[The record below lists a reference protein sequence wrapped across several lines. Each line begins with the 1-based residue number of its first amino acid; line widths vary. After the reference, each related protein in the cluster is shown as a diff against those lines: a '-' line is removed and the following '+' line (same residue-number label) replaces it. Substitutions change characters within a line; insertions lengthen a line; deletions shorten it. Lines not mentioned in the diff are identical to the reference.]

1 MDYELKNAPKSSD
14 IILSIYNLDTEKA
27 DSSDGLYD
35 VRREFFNVRHNIK
48 GRLTLKC
55 EEETYKLSYSMEQG
69 KVPNWR
75 KFCGNIQC
83 ERTVPCEG
91 GYRVECFD
99 KSKHLYKKIFFSLD
113 HEIIR
118 VEFFSDNRVVPSMI
132 LTPSLEDN
140 NYILIKSVNNQ
151 DEKLYAF
158 TERTGKDITN
168 ELNKLT
174 GEPQIFCKTSSGAY
188 YYCTKDEIEV
198 RTAALKKLLDEKNED
213 EVEAVKSAFTIAEDG
228 DGKHIDL
235 SEAELYKPD
244 NSKFE
249 QTQKDAEATENDE
262 IKSDMS
268 EKSEKYAVKVKPKKS
283 EVKGSEKII
292 SSSYSTSLLIC
303 SHSEKDNVINSS
315 DNDTEIADENEELPI
330 PSIDDSV
337 FETVTKD
344 EFIAEISKEDNT
356 NMEDSEDEGFVYE
369 QVIPQELRE
378 TLCAFAS
385 DCPYENLP
393 KKEIKTEKDRYFYFG
408 ELTDDMRDGRGRTA
422 MENGIT
428 AYEGHYK
435 DDKRNGFGAY
445 YFKSGNLCYVGAWE
459 ENKREG
465 LGTAYSIDGACYTG
479 KWHND
484 KPSGAGASFNSEGE
498 LKYFGTYKEGKR
510 DGAGV
515 MTIGENIVVG
525 IYQNGK
531 FTGRGTIFAPTG
543 ALLYSGE
550 MNRGE
555 RSGKGIE
562 YNEDGTIHYNGEWR
576 GGRYNGRGIL
586 YLADGGFIEGEF
598 RYGAAEGKGKH
609 YDKNGKLVYE
619 GLFANNLSSGN
630 GRVYNDD
637 GSYYEGRFSDG
648 EATGLMSEYTAKGEL
663 VYSGEWKN
671 GRRCG
676 KGTEYIKGV
685 KVYDGEFLD
694 GVYCGEGRLYESDL
708 LIYAG
713 SFKDGKKSGYG
724 CEYENG
730 AMIYRGGFSE
740 NQYSGCGIC
749 YSNGEISS
757 VGIFK
762 DGKKNGRINEISG
775 GKIVREC
782 IYSSGELVYMR
793 EYSEENGVLLFDGN
807 VRNGERDGFGASF
820 NEYGEKS
827 FEGIFKAGKEQRSMS
842 VILRKIEQLPK
853 CEELADGEYDM
864 YRSGTGYVVEHILDG
879 GQFTG
884 KIKNGKPEGKAT
896 ILYSD
901 HRFTGEFVDGKPNGK
916 GVIYM
921 LDGEEIK
928 GEFRSAEFEDSKKI
942 ELSDDKVYF
951 YKE

>member
-14 IILSIYNLDTEKA
+14 IILSIYNLDAEKA

-35 VRREFFNVRHNIK
+35 VRKEFFKTRRGIK

-55 EEETYKLSYSMEQG
+55 DEENYKLAYSMEQG
-69 KVPNWR
+69 KVLNWR
-75 KFCGNIQC
+75 KICGNTQC

-118 VEFFSDNRVVPSMI
+118 VEFFADNRVVPSMI
-132 LTPSLEDN
+132 LTPSVEDN
-140 NYILIKSVNNQ
+140 NYILIKSANNQ

-158 TERTGKDITN
+158 TERTGKDIT
-168 ELNKLT
+168 EKLNKLA

-198 RTAALKKLLDEKNED
+198 RSAALKKLLDEQNED
-213 EVEAVKSAFTIAEDG
+213 DTETVKSAFTISENG
-228 DGKHIDL
+228 DGKHINL
-235 SEAELYKPD
+235 SEADAYKPSAVKPEPELQ
-244 NSKFE
+244 NI
-249 QTQKDAEATENDE
+249 EAPETED
-262 IKSDMS
+262 KS
-268 EKSEKYAVKVKPKKS
+268 EKSEKHTVKVKPKKS
-283 EVKGSEKII
+283 EPKAVAKEDDMVI
-292 SSSYSTSLLIC
+292 SAES
-303 SHSEKDNVINSS
+303 
-315 DNDTEIADENEELPI
+315 DTEIADENEELPI

-344 EFIAEISKEDNT
+344 EFIAEISKDDDKKES
-356 NMEDSEDEGFVYE
+356 EEDESFVYE

-435 DDKRNGFGAY
+435 DDKRSGFGAY

-525 IYQNGK
+525 IYQDGK

-550 MNRGE
+550 MSRGE

-562 YNEDGTIHYNGEWR
+562 YNIDGTIRYNGEWR
-576 GGRYNGRGIL
+576 GGRYNGKGIL

-598 RYGAAEGKGKH
+598 RYGAAEGKGKQ
-609 YDKNGKLVYE
+609 YDKNGKLIYE

-648 EATGLMSEYTAKGEL
+648 DATGLMSEYTAKGEL

-676 KGTEYIKGV
+676 KGTEYVKGV
-685 KVYDGEFLD
+685 KVYDGEFSD
-694 GVYCGEGRLYESDL
+694 GVYCGEGRLYENDL
-708 LIYAG
+708 LVYAG
-713 SFKDGKKSGYG
+713 SFEDGRKSGYG

-730 AMIYRGGFSE
+730 SMIYRGSFLDNKYNG
-740 NQYSGCGIC
+740 SGIL

-762 DGKKNGRINEISG
+762 SGKKDGRVNEISD

-782 IYSSGELVYMR
+782 LYSAGELVYMR
-793 EYSEENGVLLFDGN
+793 EYSEKDGVLLFDGN

-827 FEGIFKAGKEQRSMS
+827 FEGIFKAGKEQKSMS

-853 CEELADGEYDM
+853 CEELADGEYDI
-864 YRSGTGYVVEHILDG
+864 YRKGTGYVVEQALDG

-884 KIKNGKPEGKAT
+884 RIKNGKPDGKAT

-901 HRFTGEFVDGKPNGK
+901 HRFTGEFVDGKPFGK

-921 LDGEEIK
+921 LDGQEIK
-928 GEFRSAEFEDSKKI
+928 GEFRSAEFDGSKKI
-942 ELSDDKVYF
+942 ELSDNKLYF
-951 YKE
+951 YKES

>member
-14 IILSIYNLDTEKA
+14 TILSIYNLDAEKA

-35 VRREFFNVRHNIK
+35 VRKDFFRARHNIK

-55 EEETYKLSYSMEQG
+55 DDDTYKLSYNMEQG
-69 KVPNWR
+69 KVLNWR
-75 KFCGNIQC
+75 KFCGNNQC

-91 GYRVECFD
+91 GYRIECFD
-99 KSKHLYKKIFFSLD
+99 KSKRLYKKIFFSLE

-118 VEFFSDNRVVPSMI
+118 VEFFADNRVVPTMI
-132 LTPSLEDN
+132 LTPSIEDN
-140 NYILIKSVNNQ
+140 NYILIKTTNNQ
-151 DEKLYAF
+151 NEKLYPF
-158 TERTGKDITN
+158 TERTGKDITK
-168 ELNKLT
+168 ELNALT
-174 GEPQIFCKTSSGAY
+174 GEPQVFCKTSTGAY

-198 RTAALKKLLDEKNED
+198 RTAALKKLLEGQNDED
-213 EVEAVKSAFTIAEDG
+213 VETVKSAFTIAENG
-228 DGKHIDL
+228 EGKHIDL
-235 SEAELYKPD
+235 SEAEAYKSTDTKSEPEPQ
-244 NSKFE
+244 SIETAK
-249 QTQKDAEATENDE
+249 NDE
-262 IKSDMS
+262 NAEKVD
-268 EKSEKYAVKVKPKKS
+268 KSEKHTVKVKLKKS
-283 EVKGSEKII
+283 EIKTSAKEDDDII
-292 SSSYSTSLLIC
+292 PA
-303 SHSEKDNVINSS
+303 EP
-315 DNDTEIADENEELPI
+315 DTEIADEDEELPI

-344 EFIAEISKEDNT
+344 EFIAEISKEDDDNKE
-356 NMEDSEDEGFVYE
+356 EDSENEGFVYE

-408 ELTDDMRDGRGRTA
+408 ELTDDMRDGRGRTV

-435 DDKRNGFGAY
+435 EDKRSGFGAY

-484 KPSGAGASFNSEGE
+484 KPSGSGASFNSEGE
-498 LKYFGTYKEGKR
+498 LKYFGTYKDGKR

-515 MTIGENIVVG
+515 MTIGENVVVG

-531 FTGRGTIFAPTG
+531 FTGRGTIFAPSG

-562 YNEDGTIHYNGEWR
+562 YNTDGTIHYNGEWR
-576 GGRYNGRGIL
+576 GGRYNGKGTL

-598 RYGAAEGKGKH
+598 RYGAAEGEGKQ
-609 YDKNGKLVYE
+609 YDKNGKLIYE

-630 GRVYNDD
+630 GRVYNSD

-685 KVYDGEFLD
+685 KVYDGEFSD
-694 GVYCGEGRLYESDL
+694 GVYCGEGRLYENDL

-713 SFKDGKKSGYG
+713 SFKDGKKNGYG

-730 AMIYRGGFSE
+730 SMVYRGRFSE
-740 NQYSGCGIC
+740 NEYNGCGIC
-749 YSNGEISS
+749 YSNGEISC

-782 IYSSGELVYMR
+782 IYSLGELIYMR
-793 EYSEENGVLLFDGN
+793 EYSEENGTLLFDGN
-807 VRNGERDGFGASF
+807 VRNSVRDGFGASF

-827 FEGIFKAGKEQRSMS
+827 FEGIFKAGQEQKNMS
-842 VILRKIEQLPK
+842 VILRKIEKLPK
-853 CEELADGEYDM
+853 CGELADGEYDM
-864 YRSGTGYVVEHILDG
+864 YRNGTGYVVEYALDG

-884 KIKNGKPEGKAT
+884 RLKNGKPDGKCT

-901 HRFTGEFVDGKPNGK
+901 HRFTGEFADGRIDGKGI
-916 GVIYM
+916 IYM

-928 GEFRSAEFEDSKKI
+928 GEFRSTEFEGSKKI
-942 ELSDDKVYF
+942 ELSDNKTY
-951 YKE
+951 YYC